1 MPAPARPQE
10 YNSPPDEQVIRFD
23 RYQLDLRSGE
33 LLKEGRKVRLQA
45 QPFQLLVLL
54 LRNPGRVVSREDV
67 RRELWPG
74 DTFVDFDHGLAAAV
88 NKIREALCDSADK
101 PKFIE
106 TLPRR
111 GYRFIGKLEPEPP
124 LEIRPRLE
132 EVAAP
137 EWKAPASA
145 TATSTQ
151 TSGVSRTQAW
161 ALSAALV
168 LLGAGVAI
176 AVVLLLLLGQK
187 KPELPVQEWK
197 ASQFTSYPGVTD
209 APSFSPDGSR
219 IAFGLDR
226 NNSGQGD
233 LYVKA
238 FGGEALLQLT
248 HHPAKWISAAW
259 SPDGTQIAFMRL
271 GRAPGDD
278 TGLYVVPA
286 LGGPEQKLL
295 ATHTPYELA
304 APISWSPDGKWI
316 AYSDQPVGT
325 NGNRIYLFSMESRES
340 HLFFHDPACT
350 DEGNL
355 TFSNDDKQVAWTCV
369 KKLDETDLLIGDP
382 VGQSRRVVNTVRLLT
397 TGISWAP
404 DDSKIIMAQQGPLYS
419 EIYEVRLSDGNMT
432 RSPAAA
438 GQSYANW
445 PNVSAK
451 TGAVAWCTWRYHMD
465 LLRAD
470 LKNPEKPLEPILK
483 SSRSE
488 NRASYSPDGK
498 HIVFSSDRSGRWSIW
513 LGDADETSLTQISRG
528 RDNGSPQWSP
538 DSRRVVYGENEEGT
552 HSIHVVD
559 VDERVP
565 HKLLTATQDPES
577 PFWSHDGQWI
587 YFRDQSSS
595 LHKFWRCPLN
605 CNKNETL
612 VREGP
617 GAFTSVQWRGFTVQ
631 ESEDGKYWYYT
642 RPSDGSGDLRLF
654 REKMIDGHLEQDEQ
668 ITEIPK
674 LNGYQSFYIVKNG
687 IYYVSADDLT
697 LWYFD
702 FATRK
707 SKQILKTERTMGFGF
722 SVSSDGRYALLSQW
736 GDYHQ
741 DIMLA
746 EPKP

>member
-1 MPAPARPQE
+1 MPSPLRQE
-10 YNSPPDEQVIRFD
+10 DKSSTHDAQIIRFD
-23 RYQLDLRSGE
+23 RYQVDVRSGE
-33 LLKEGRKVRLQA
+33 LRKEGRKVRLQA
-45 QPFQLLVLL
+45 QPFQLLFLL
-54 LRNPGRVVSREDV
+54 LRSAGRVVSREDV
-67 RRELWPG
+67 KRELWPG

-88 NKIREALCDSADK
+88 NKVREALCDSADK

-111 GYRFIGKLEPEPP
+111 GYRFIGNVEVGPP
-124 LEIRPRLE
+124 VQIRTRLE
-132 EVAAP
+132 EVP
-137 EWKAPASA
+137 PSEVKVETRA
-145 TATSTQ
+145 TESIAVRPSSQ
-151 TSGVSRTQAW
+151 TRTW
-161 ALSAALV
+161 ALGAALV
-168 LLGAGVAI
+168 LLGAGI
-176 AVVLLLLLGQK
+176 AAAAVLLLGQK
-187 KPELPVQEWK
+187 KPEQLPVEWK
-197 ASQFTSYPGVTD
+197 ASQFTSYPGVTN
-209 APSFSPDGSR
+209 APAFSPDGSR

-226 NNSGQGD
+226 NNSGASD

-238 FGGEALLQLT
+238 LGGEALLQLT
-248 HHPAKWISAAW
+248 HHPAKWISADW
-259 SPDGTQIAFMRL
+259 SPDGTQIALMRL
-271 GRAPGDD
+271 GREGGED

-304 APISWSPDGKWI
+304 APINWSPDGKWI
-316 AYSDQPVGT
+316 AYSDEPVGT
-325 NGNRIYLFSMESRES
+325 NGNRIYMFSMESREC
-340 HLFFHDPACT
+340 HLFFHNPACT
-350 DEGNL
+350 HEGNL
-355 TFSNDDKQVAWTCV
+355 TFSNDGKQAAWTCV
-369 KKLDETDLLIGDP
+369 KELDDTDLLVGDP
-382 VGQSRRVVNTVRLLT
+382 AGQSRRVVKTVRLLT
-397 TGISWAP
+397 SGMSWAS

-432 RSPAAA
+432 RSPAAV
-438 GQSYANW
+438 GQLYANW

-470 LKNPEKPLEPILK
+470 LKNPEKPPEPILK

-488 NRASYSPDGK
+488 SRASYSPDGK
-498 HIVFSSDRSGRWSIW
+498 HIVFGSDRTGRWSIW
-513 LGDADETSLTQISRG
+513 LEDADEKNLTQISRG
-528 RDNGSPQWSP
+528 RDSGSPQWSP
-538 DSRRVVYGENEEGT
+538 DSRRVVYGQNEEGD
-552 HSIHVVD
+552 HSIYVVD

-565 HKLLTATQDPES
+565 RKLVTATQDPES

-595 LHKFWRCPLN
+595 LHRFWRCPVN
-605 CNKNETL
+605 CDKNETL

-642 RPSDGSGDLRLF
+642 RPSDGGGDLRLF
-654 REKMIDGHLEQDEQ
+654 REKMIHGHLEQDEQ

-702 FATRK
+702 FAMRK
-707 SKQILKTERTMGFGF
+707 TKQILKTERTMGFGF
-722 SVSSDGRYALLSQW
+722 TVSSDGRYALLSQW

-746 EPKP
+746 DPIR

>member
-33 LLKEGRKVRLQA
+33 ILKEGRKVRLQA

-74 DTFVDFDHGLAAAV
+74 DTFVDFDHGLASAV

-101 PKFIE
+101 PRFIE

-111 GYRFIGKLEPEPP
+111 GYRFIGKLEPDPP
-124 LEIRPRLE
+124 TEIRPRLE
-132 EVAAP
+132 EVVSP
-137 EWKAPASA
+137 DSKASA
-145 TATSTQ
+145 SPTDAGTWTRRASSTRAWVL
-151 TSGVSRTQAW
+151 GV
-161 ALSAALV
+161 ALV
-168 LLGAGVAI
+168 LLGAGLAV
-176 AVVLLLLLGQK
+176 AVVLLFGLK
-187 KPELPVQEWK
+187 KPELTVQEWK
-197 ASQFTSYPGVTD
+197 ASQFTSYPGVVN
-209 APSFSPDGSR
+209 APAFSPDGSR

-226 NNSGQGD
+226 DNRALSD

-238 FGGEALLQLT
+238 LGGEALLQLT
-248 HHPAKWISAAW
+248 HHPAKWISSAW
-259 SPDGTQIAFMRL
+259 SPDGTQIALMRIGL
-271 GRAPGDD
+271 ASGED
-278 TGLYVVPA
+278 TGLYLVPA

-316 AYSDQPVGT
+316 AYSDQPVGA
-325 NGNRIYLFSMESRES
+325 NGNRVYLFSTESRES

-350 DEGNL
+350 HEQNL
-355 TFSNDDKQVAWTCV
+355 TFSNDGKHVAWICV
-369 KKLDETDLLIGDP
+369 KKLDETDLLVGDP
-382 VGQSRRVVNTVRLLT
+382 AGQSRRVVKTVQLLAS
-397 TGISWAP
+397 GMSWAP

-419 EIYEVRLSDGNMT
+419 EIYEVSLKDGNMT

-438 GQSYANW
+438 GQLYANW

-451 TGAVAWCTWRYHMD
+451 TGAVAWCAWGYHMD

-470 LKNPEKPLEPILK
+470 LKNLDKPLEPILK

-498 HIVFSSDRSGRWSIW
+498 HIVFSSDRSGKWSIW
-513 LGDADETSLTQISRG
+513 LGDADEKNLTQISRG
-528 RDNGSPQWSP
+528 RDSGSPQWSP

-552 HSIHVVD
+552 HSIYVVE

-565 HKLLTATQDPES
+565 HKLLTATRDAES

-595 LHKFWRCPLN
+595 LHKFWRCSLD
-605 CNKNETL
+605 CDKNETL

-617 GAFTSVQWRGFTVQ
+617 GAFTSVQWRGLAVQ

-642 RPSDGSGDLRLF
+642 RQADGDKTLRLF
-654 REKMIDGHLEQDEQ
+654 REKMINGQLEQDEQ

-674 LNGYQSFYIVKNG
+674 LGGYQSFYATKDGV
-687 IYYVSADDLT
+687 YFVAVDDET
-697 LWYFD
+697 LFYFD
-702 FATRK
+702 FSTRK
-707 SKQILKTERTMGFGF
+707 TKQLLKTPRTMGFGF
-722 SVSSDGRYALLSQW
+722 TVSNDRRYALLSQW

-746 EPKP
+746 EPKR